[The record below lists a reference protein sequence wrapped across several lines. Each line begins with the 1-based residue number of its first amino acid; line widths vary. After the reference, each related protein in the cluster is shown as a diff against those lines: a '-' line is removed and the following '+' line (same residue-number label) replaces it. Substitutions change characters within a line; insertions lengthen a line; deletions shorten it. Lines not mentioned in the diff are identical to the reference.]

1 MVAVT
6 GVVTYRASLKRI
18 LHHTLSIVQEMTRR
32 LTAGKPVEE
41 AEKSNV
47 QEAQLRREEESGGE
61 EGGEDGGDG
70 KGAARKRRRT

>member
-18 LHHTLSIVQEMTRR
+18 LHHTLSIVEEMTRR

-41 AEKSNV
+41 AEESHV
-47 QEAQLRREEESGGE
+47 QEAQLRREESGGE
-61 EGGEDGGDG
+61 GGGEDGSDG